1 MPMTK
6 KTPVLWPALAVVAL
20 FAQPANTAQ
29 SWELSR
35 EQDALFWSLTAA
47 SRCPKVDRRYLDG
60 TCVQLVTK
68 VAGGLIKNYVPE
80 PDAMVKALL
89 EIYRCERGRGS
100 AGSTAPFLA
109 SCVERNGE
117 AATRGFET
125 WRELRAKAPDVPK
138 GVPDAPLPQGD
149 SLFK

>member
-1 MPMTK
+1 MTK
-6 KTPVLWPALAVVAL
+6 KTSLACLALAAVAL
-20 FAQPANTAQ
+20 LARHANTAQ
-29 SWELSR
+29 SWELSK

-47 SRCPKVDRRYLDG
+47 TRCPKLDRRYLDG

-80 PDAMVKALL
+80 SDSMVKALL

-100 AGSTAPFLA
+100 AGSIAPFLA

-138 GVPDAPLPQGD
+138 DLPDAPLPKGD